1 MSDEPLHSKTI
12 SQTRL
17 QKYNFF
23 SIFANILLENF
34 ISHRIFH
41 NLRTQARNEEG
52 EELPFI
58 PNAGQR
64 ELVNMLGTFLLDS
77 TEGKLFI
84 LRGYAGTGKTTI
96 VSALVRTLRSLGQKC
111 ILLAPTGRAAKVLS
125 RYASI
130 DEKVTAYTI
139 HKYIYRQNELGKES
153 FSLGDNLFHHALFIV
168 DESSMLSNVRDLSSP
183 FGSGSLLDDLMR
195 FVYNGQGCSLML
207 VGDSAQLPPVGFNTS
222 PALSDDHMAQYNVPG
237 LHISSYTLT
246 EVARQADTSA
256 ILSNATAIRRHIQQL
271 TATFQPVT
279 AQHFDIQ
286 AAPDTVILNGVDVQ
300 PMIERSYNECGMAQ
314 TLIVTRSNRRTNMY
328 NQGVRSYI
336 LWKDDQLSAG
346 DRVMVNKNNYYWGKD
361 YEQEDSPASG
371 NGDKQPAAGTFI
383 ANGDMF
389 EVTRIRNFRELY
401 GFHFADATLQNIDYE
416 AEREMEATVWLDILQ
431 AESDEQVY
439 QMQQDLFYRI
449 AEDYPEIHNRKE
461 LVRTIYESPYYNA
474 LHIRYAYAVTCHK
487 AQGGQWRHVYIDQG
501 PVPDEQ
507 RDITYLRW
515 LYTAITRA
523 TEKVFLIN
531 YK

>member
-1 MSDEPLHSKTI
+1 M
-12 SQTRL
+12 
-17 QKYNFF
+17 
-23 SIFANILLENF
+23 LENF
-34 ISHRIFH
+34 ISHRIFS
-41 NLRTQARNEEG
+41 NLRTQGRNNAADTTLG
-52 EELPFI
+52 EEVSVVQPFA
-58 PNAGQR
+58 PNEGQR
-64 ELVNMLGTFLLDS
+64 ELINKLGTFLLDN

-96 VSALVRTLRSLGQKC
+96 VSAMVRALHSLGQKC

-125 RYASI
+125 RYTSLSAPADTQQS
-130 DEKVTAYTI
+130 EAERVPAYTI
-139 HKYIYRQNELGKES
+139 HKYIYRQNELGKEKY
-153 FSLGDNLFHHALFIV
+153 SLSDNLFHHALFIV
-168 DESSMLSNVRDLSSP
+168 DEASMLSDGRDLNSP

-195 FVYNGQGCSLML
+195 FVYNGHGCSLML
-207 VGDSAQLPPVGFNTS
+207 VGDSAQLPPVGYSNS
-222 PALSDDHMAQYNVPG
+222 PALSDDHMARYATSVQG
-237 LHISSYTLT
+237 LHISSHTLT

-256 ILSNATAIRRHIQQL
+256 ILSNATAIREHIHELVQSFSL
-271 TATFQPVT
+271 TA
-279 AQHFDIQ
+279 AQHFAIH
-286 AAPDTVILNGVDVQ
+286 AAPDVVPLNGVDVQ
-300 PMIERSYNECGMAQ
+300 PLIEQSYNECGMAQ
-314 TLIVTRSNRRTNMY
+314 TLIVTRSNRRTNLY

-336 LWKDDQLSAG
+336 LWKDDQLSTG
-346 DRVMVNKNNYYWGKD
+346 DRVMVNKNNYFWGKD
-361 YEQEDSPASG
+361 YEGVE
-371 NGDKQPAAGTFI
+371 FI

-389 EVTRIRNFRELY
+389 EVTRVRNFRELY

-416 AEREMEATVWLDILQ
+416 AEREMEAIVWLDILQ
-431 AESDEQVY
+431 AESEEQVY

-461 LVRTIYESPYYNA
+461 LIKTIYDSPYYNA

-487 AQGGQWRHVYIDQG
+487 AQGGQWQHVYIDQG

-531 YK
+531 YE

>member
-139 HKYIYRQNELGKES
+139 HKFIYRQNELGKES

-207 VGDSAQLPPVGFNTS
+207 VGDSAQL
-222 PALSDDHMAQYNVPG
+222 
-237 LHISSYTLT
+237 
-246 EVARQADTSA
+246 
-256 ILSNATAIRRHIQQL
+256 RHIQQL

-371 NGDKQPAAGTFI
+371 NGDKRPAAGTFI

-416 AEREMEATVWLDILQ
+416 AEREMEATVWLDMLQ

-439 QMQQDLFYRI
+439 QMQHLRI
-449 AEDYPEIHNRKE
+449 AVLQRPAYPLR
-461 LVRTIYESPYYNA
+461 LRRDLPQGAGRAMAARVYRPRT
-474 LHIRYAYAVTCHK
+474 RT
-487 AQGGQWRHVYIDQG
+487 R
-501 PVPDEQ
+501 
-507 RDITYLRW
+507 
-515 LYTAITRA
+515 RA
-523 TEKVFLIN
+523 TRHNIPAMAIHSHHTG
-531 YK
+531 Y